1 VFLLEVVKPFGL
13 EYFVS
18 GKNDEYGSD
27 PLDGVYTS
35 DDGEVGWKV
44 VEYSSWSL

>member
-1 VFLLEVVKPFGL
+1 VFLLEVVKHFRL

-35 DDGEVGWKV
+35 DDGEVEEV
-44 VEYSSWSL
+44 VGR